1 MVATHSLIRTVPLK
15 DLSEQIA
22 ICTRIKIVWV
32 SRVYYERNY
41 GSSCIYIPATRYTA
55 LTQGSNEHHWLL
67 ATTIGINLQCFSST
81 CTLYFYKSA
90 LAVIIIITLKNI
102 FLTYKVWIVTC
113 SLQYSGGYLLV
124 HTTSALS
131 SSHLKIAISA
141 PLHTPTKR
149 KNERTAMVLLAKL
162 LYITSVV
169 LVPQCCML
177 HTMKLYE
184 AH

>member
-1 MVATHSLIRTVPLK
+1 MNGAMAVA
-15 DLSEQIA
+15 
-22 ICTRIKIVWV
+22 
-32 SRVYYERNY
+32 VYV
-41 GSSCIYIPATRYTA
+41 YTA

-149 KNERTAMVLLAKL
+149 KNERTAMVLLTKL